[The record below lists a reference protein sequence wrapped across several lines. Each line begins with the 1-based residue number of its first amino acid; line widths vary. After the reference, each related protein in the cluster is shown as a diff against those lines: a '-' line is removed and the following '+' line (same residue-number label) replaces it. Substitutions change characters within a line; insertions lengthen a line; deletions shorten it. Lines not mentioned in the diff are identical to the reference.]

1 MAVQKAASPQDKLRA
16 YVITRMRLL
25 FQLSIYHNVER
36 ELLRA
41 NNHFFEDSVL
51 RCVEKPPHFDPDLSI
66 SFLIVLRR
74 STFRKI
80 QEV

>member
-36 ELLRA
+36 EFLRA
-41 NNHFFEDSVL
+41 NNHSTEDSVL
-51 RCVEKPPHFDPDLSI
+51 RCVEKPPLFDPDLSI
-66 SFLIVLRR
+66 SFPDCAAEEYVP
-74 STFRKI
+74 
-80 QEV
+80 